1 MAKKTRFIKDF
12 GARIREL
19 REEQGLS
26 QEKLADMARL
36 HRTAITH
43 IERATRSSTL
53 ETIEKLAKAL
63 GVQPSDLLP
72 ELDLK
77 TRRHRT

>member
-1 MAKKTRFIKDF
+1 MAKKTRFIKEF
-12 GARIREL
+12 GARVRDL

-26 QEKLADMARL
+26 QEKLADIAHL

-63 GVQPSDLLP
+63 GVQPADLMPDL
-72 ELDLK
+72 ELS
-77 TRRHRT
+77 RRRAKK

>member
-12 GARIREL
+12 GARIRDL
-19 REEQGLS
+19 REDQGLS
-26 QEKLADMARL
+26 QEKLADMAKL

-43 IERATRSSTL
+43 IERASRSSTL

-63 GVQPSDLLP
+63 GVQPADLMPSLELP
-72 ELDLK
+72 RRR
-77 TRRHRT
+77 TRL